1 MSLAPLAS
9 LPGDSRVWC
18 FGASER
24 PSDPAIAGLRAS
36 MEEFLQTWTAHRAD
50 LRAGFDWLHD
60 RFLVIAVDESDV
72 AASGCSIDALTGA
85 VRSLEASADVTL
97 LDAAPIWYRDEAGA
111 IRQAGRDE
119 FRRLAERGDVGPETA
134 VFDITV
140 QALEDVR
147 TGAWEVEA
155 GRSWHARL
163 L

>member
-1 MSLAPLAS
+1 MSLVPLAS
-9 LPGDSRVWC
+9 LPGESRVWC

-24 PSDPAIAGLRAS
+24 PSEGAIDRLRAS
-36 MEEFLQTWTAHRAD
+36 MEEFLHTWTAHRAD
-50 LRAGFDWLHD
+50 LRAGFDWVQD

-85 VRSLEASADVTL
+85 VRELEGSANVTL
-97 LDAAPIWYRDEAGA
+97 LDTAPIWYRDGSGA
-111 IRQAGRDE
+111 IRQVDREE
-119 FRRLAERGDVGPETA
+119 FRRLAERGDVGPATT